1 MSGIDDQLAE
11 ERRRLKL
18 VDNLTGEERAG
29 LLAYLCR
36 WAAGPIDAWLT
47 DREADSS
54 GTRYDAWGQASVNGG
69 FTVPED
75 FGPAGG

>member
-18 VDNLTGEERAG
+18 VDDLTGEERAG
-29 LLAYLCR
+29 MLAYLCR
-36 WAAGPIDAWLT
+36 WAAGPVDAWLT

-54 GTRYDAWGQASVNGG
+54 GIRYDAWGRASVNRG
-69 FTVPED
+69 FTASED
-75 FGPAGG
+75 SGPGGG